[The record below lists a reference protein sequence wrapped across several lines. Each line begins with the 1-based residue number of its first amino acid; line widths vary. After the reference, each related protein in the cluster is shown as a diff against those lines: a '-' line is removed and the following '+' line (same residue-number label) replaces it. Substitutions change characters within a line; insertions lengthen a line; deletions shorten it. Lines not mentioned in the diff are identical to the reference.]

1 MGYYPGESGFDAPLP
16 TRDERPLIV
25 IGITHPQTC
34 LVLTGRLRALRES
47 GFRVVLI
54 ASPGALL
61 DAMAAQE
68 GVEALAIPMER
79 GIAPLA
85 DLVSLIRLVNVLLR
99 LRPDIA
105 EFSTPKAGLLG
116 GLAGLIC
123 GVPRRVY
130 LLRGLR
136 LETASGLK
144 RSVLRVTER
153 LAAAC
158 SHLVLCNSPS
168 LRDQALKLHL
178 AVEHKVRLLGH
189 GTSNGVD
196 VDRFAPGPT
205 NLRLH
210 LGIPECAPVIGYVGR
225 LTRDKGVPELI
236 QAFDALLMTVPD
248 ATLLLVGWFDK
259 SEDALSP
266 ELRRRIDRH
275 PSIVR
280 TGFVTDTAPYYRAL
294 DIMVLPTWR
303 EGFPNVVL
311 EAAATGIPVITTLAT
326 GSRDAVVPE
335 VTGLLIPPGYPEAIT
350 EAMLQLLRDPLR
362 RRQMGVAARKW
373 VMERFRHTRVHA
385 LTVSL
390 FEDLLQAQGELN
402 VPVETRG
409 AAVGAD

>member
-1 MGYYPGESGFDAPLP
+1 MGCYQGESRFDTPSL

-25 IGITHPQTC
+25 IGITHPETC
-34 LVLTGRLRALRES
+34 LVLTGRLQALRES

-54 ASPGALL
+54 ASPGELL
-61 DAMAAQE
+61 DAMAAKE
-68 GVEALAIPMER
+68 GIESLAIPMER
-79 GIAPLA
+79 DIAPLA
-85 DLVSLIRLVNVLLR
+85 DLVSLIRLARALFR

-116 GLAGLIC
+116 SLAGLIC
-123 GVPRRVY
+123 GVPCRVY

-144 RSVLRVTER
+144 RWVLRVTER

-158 SHLVLCNSPS
+158 SHVVLCNSQS
-168 LRDQALKLHL
+168 LRDQALKLNL
-178 AVEHKVRLLGH
+178 AAEHKLRLLGH

-196 VDRFAPGPT
+196 VERFAPGPT

-210 LGIPECAPVIGYVGR
+210 LGIPEGAPVIGYVGR

-236 QAFDALLMTVPD
+236 QAFDALLMTIPD
-248 ATLLLVGWFDK
+248 ATLLLVGWYDK
-259 SEDALSP
+259 SEDALTP

-275 PSIVR
+275 PNIVR
-280 TGFVTDTAPYYRAL
+280 TGFVTDTAPYYRAM
-294 DIMVLPTWR
+294 DILVLPTWR

-311 EAAATGIPVITTLAT
+311 EAAATGIPVITTLVT
-326 GSRDAVVPE
+326 GSRDAVMPE

-350 EAMLQLLRDPLR
+350 EAVLQLLRDPSR
-362 RRQMGVAARKW
+362 RRQMGAAARKW
-373 VMERFRHTRVHA
+373 VIERFRHTRVQA

-390 FEDLLQAQGELN
+390 FEDLLQARGELN
-402 VPVETRG
+402 VPVEARG
-409 AAVGAD
+409 AAVAD